1 MIQVIG
7 RVADIMEK
15 LSSGGTFP
23 LEKLAEATSLNHG
36 TLCNI
41 LKSLIKVGWV
51 QKCGWGNYCVTDYF
65 RELGNI
71 PQWDP
76 VLISYLNQTLREL
89 SERIQESAVISTLR
103 YNTVVIMSEA
113 EYQHTL
119 MVNNN
124 RLYARLSL
132 YTSVSGEVLCAGL
145 PHQTRQLLFK
155 HRPLSELDLQGHQDS
170 DGYEKKLDAIRDAG
184 QNLSVN
190 ETLGIKSWALPIYD
204 KKNAI
209 CAALG
214 LSVPLVRLP
223 QDKGE
228 NILLEL
234 YGIKDKISAWIAKKG
249 YSSQDF
255 MQLPFW

>member
-1 MIQVIG
+1 
-7 RVADIMEK
+7 
-15 LSSGGTFP
+15 
-23 LEKLAEATSLNHG
+23 
-36 TLCNI
+36 
-41 LKSLIKVGWV
+41 
-51 QKCGWGNYCVTDYF
+51 
-65 RELGNI
+65 
-71 PQWDP
+71 
-76 VLISYLNQTLREL
+76 
-89 SERIQESAVISTLR
+89 
-103 YNTVVIMSEA
+103 
-113 EYQHTL
+113 

-145 PHQTRQLLFK
+145 PHQTRQLLFN
-155 HRPLSELDLQGHQDS
+155 HRPLSELDLQGYKDS